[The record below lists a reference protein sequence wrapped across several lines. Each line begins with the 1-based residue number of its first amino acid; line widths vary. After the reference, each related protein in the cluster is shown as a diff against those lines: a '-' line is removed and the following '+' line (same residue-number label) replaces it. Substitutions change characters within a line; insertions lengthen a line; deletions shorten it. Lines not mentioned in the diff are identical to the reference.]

1 LRTRRQRRV
10 AELIHQELS
19 TLLMFKVRDPR
30 VAPVTVTGV
39 DVTPDLKRAH
49 VYYVVL
55 DEAEAEEAQHGL
67 ESAAGFLRRALAARV
82 ELRYT
87 PEIIFSL
94 DQAEIQGRRI
104 DALLDELDPAEG
116 EGTDG

>member
-1 LRTRRQRRV
+1 V

-30 VAPVTVTGV
+30 VASVTVTDV
-39 DVTPDLKRAH
+39 DVTADLKRAH

-55 DEAEAEEAQHGL
+55 DQTEAEEAQRGL

-82 ELRYT
+82 ELRHT
-87 PEIIFSL
+87 PEIVFAP

-104 DALLDELDPAEG
+104 DALLDELNPSESESA
-116 EGTDG
+116 DG